1 MRSLSSYASSIA
13 SGFSPSGGR
22 GSNSSASG
30 ATDENV
36 ITIDTDSA
44 PRIMF
49 YGEDFLCED
58 LPVGTR
64 VIYPRRPISG
74 LPNPRAAI
82 RYALHHPEEMDP
94 LHALLFPGMK
104 VTIAIDDIS
113 LPLPPMQRPDIRET
127 ICGIVLEMLADHGV
141 DDIHMIIAT
150 SLHRRMTEREVRY
163 ILGDKIVDAYWPD
176 RLYNHDACD
185 PEGMVTLGKTAHHE
199 VVETNRRAVE
209 SDLVIYVN
217 INLVP
222 MDGGHKSVGVGLCG
236 YESLKAHH
244 TPKTIAHSDSFMDPE
259 KSHLNHS
266 VERIGKVCD
275 QHMKVFH
282 IETVLNNRMFSG
294 PMDFL
299 MKNEDDFTEADT
311 LKFQA
316 IKWTLKR
323 TPRALR
329 REIFMRVP
337 APYELIGVYAGK
349 TEPVHQKTLARSY
362 EQYSVTVDGQA
373 DILITGIPY
382 ISPYNVNSKSLNPL
396 LVQVMA
402 LGYFYHMYRNK
413 SLVKKGGTMIIS
425 HPCSDSFDPVH
436 HPSYIEFFNRIL
448 PETRDS
454 YTLEKKYQDEFAYN
468 PTYIEMYRRGNAYHG
483 AHPFYMWYWGQR
495 GREQLGEV
503 IVVGSDNRTVP
514 DLLGWKRADT
524 LAEAISMA
532 RSTQG
537 RSAQITMLHQPP
549 ILITDVK

>member
-1 MRSLSSYASSIA
+1 MRQTRSE
-13 SGFSPSGGR
+13 
-22 GSNSSASG
+22 SA
-30 ATDENV
+30 DENI

-64 VIYPRRPISG
+64 VIYPRRPIAG

-82 RYALHHPEEMDP
+82 RYALHHPENMEP

-104 VTIAIDDIS
+104 VTIAMDDVS
-113 LPLPPMQRPDIRET
+113 LPLPPMVRPDIRET
-127 ICGIVLEMLADHGV
+127 ILSIVLEMLADHGV

-150 SLHRRMTEREVRY
+150 CLHRRMHDWEVKRMV
-163 ILGDKIVDAYWPD
+163 GDKIFDAYWPD

-185 PEGMVTLGKTAHHE
+185 PDGMVTLGKTEFGE
-199 VVETNRRAVE
+199 VVETNRRAIE

-244 TPKTIAHSDSFMDPE
+244 TPKAIAHSDSFMDP
-259 KSHLNHS
+259 KNSALSHS

-282 IETVLNNRMFSG
+282 IETVLNNRMFG
-294 PMDFL
+294 GALDFL

-316 IKWTLKR
+316 IKWTLKK

-329 REIFMRVP
+329 REVFMRVP
-337 APYELIGVYAGK
+337 SPYELIAVHAGA
-349 TEPVHQKTLARSY
+349 TEPVHEKILAKSY
-362 EQYSVTVDGQA
+362 EQYCVPVEGQA

-382 ISPYNVNSKSLNPL
+382 VSPYNVNSKALNPL

-402 LGYFYHMYRNK
+402 LGYFFHMYRNK
-413 SLVKKGGTMIIS
+413 SLVKKGGVLICT
-425 HPCSDSFDPVH
+425 HPCTDAFDPVH

-454 YTLEKKYQDEFAYN
+454 YVLERKYQDEFAYN

-514 DLLGWKRADT
+514 ELLGWKRADT
-524 LAEAISMA
+524 LAEAIAMA
-532 RSTQG
+532 RAKMG
-537 RSAQITMLHQPP
+537 RSAQITMMHHPP